1 MYFRRKPFVPVA
13 FHPFR
18 NRFRTASATIVISI
32 SLALI
37 MLGLLGAMMLKARS
51 VSDYVREN
59 VSVMVLLDRDARE
72 ADIIELQ
79 KTIDRAPWRKNTL
92 YISRD
97 EAAEIMKKELGEDFI
112 ATLGENPLQ
121 PTIEINLRA
130 AWANADS
137 LKFIEQELR
146 ADSRIKDVIYQKDLV
161 GELNNRMGSLGVVAS
176 IVSAALLF
184 IAIVIIFITIR
195 LAIYSQRFLIRTM
208 DLVGATQRFIR
219 RPFVWRG
226 FVNGVAGAL
235 LAIAATTG
243 VILALDR
250 NFRDLQLVQLG
261 DVQTLALLALLQL
274 LLGIG
279 ITWFSTVMAVRK
291 YLRQSADALY
301 RN

>member
-1 MYFRRKPFVPVA
+1 MA

-226 FVNGVAGAL
+226 LVNGVAGAL

>member
-1 MYFRRKPFVPVA
+1 
-13 FHPFR
+13 
-18 NRFRTASATIVISI
+18 
-32 SLALI
+32 

-226 FVNGVAGAL
+226 LVNGVAGAL

>member
-1 MYFRRKPFVPVA
+1 MPVA
-13 FHPFR
+13 FQPFR

-97 EAAEIMKKELGEDFI
+97 EAAAIMKKELGEDFI

-137 LKFIEQELR
+137 LKYIEQELR

-161 GELNNRMGSLGVVAS
+161 GELNNRMGSLGVVAT

-226 FVNGVAGAL
+226 LVNGVAGAL

-243 VILALDR
+243 IILALDR

-279 ITWFSTVMAVRK
+279 ITWLSTVMAVRK